1 MKLIPKY
8 QNAGLVARQDNT
20 YVAKPIIPPKLIKRT
35 YTPTQ
40 SYISQDNRSEWQR
53 EQGSKKAD
61 EEYKK
66 YMEDKKM
73 QQGLEN
79 LNGFLNFVDAASTI
93 TGAGKGLSLI
103 GKLVGER
110 ITKGMVSRKLGR
122 LSGDLLNP
130 SDILPNNIERG
141 PKQSIYDTHT
151 PSKLQLYNPE
161 RWDAA
166 KRPYRIEG
174 ELERLIT
181 TVDDVPNRV
190 ALERAA
196 DNKSYKLPDYA
207 TPNSP
212 KEPLD
217 LHSDRLIKGGFDNI
231 PTTVNG
237 KTKFRVGRNAWNYRS
252 PSQFYNVHYY
262 DREPKQYLDNMVQD
276 MHVVNDENPADLLYE
291 AANRAKDTDAQAT
304 ASSGN
309 VYIGKDGMFKI
320 FNEYGGNPK
329 NIRRVISH
337 EADHAIHI
345 PAEPPRGFDTGYID
359 KHASQPGYF
368 SNKNGTELA
377 ARGSQ
382 LKDYYGLD
390 DPNQEIT
397 EDMLRYAAE
406 NYVKDTKL
414 DNNMGLFFK
423 SITDWKEA
431 AKWLSKYAT
440 IAGVPITINNKT
452 K

>member
-8 QNAGLVARQDNT
+8 QNEGLVTRQDNT
-20 YVAKPIIPPKLIKRT
+20 YIAKPTIPPKLIKRT

-40 SYISQDNRSEWQR
+40 SYVSQDNRSEWQR

-66 YMEDKKM
+66 YVEDKKM

-79 LNGFLNFVDAASTI
+79 LNGFLNFVDAATI
-93 TGAGKGLSLI
+93 ATGVGSVVGKGLRWGGKKVANQLVKRKINGRASDYLSRARI
-103 GKLVGER
+103 G
-110 ITKGMVSRKLGR
+110 
-122 LSGDLLNP
+122 
-130 SDILPNNIERG
+130 DILRESDYI
-141 PKQSIYDTHT
+141 T
-151 PSKLQLYNPE
+151 P
-161 RWDAA
+161 
-166 KRPYRIEG
+166 
-174 ELERLIT
+174 
-181 TVDDVPNRV
+181 
-190 ALERAA
+190 

-231 PTTVNG
+231 PATVNG

-276 MHVVNDENPADLLYE
+276 MHVVNDENPADLLYKV
-291 AANRAKDTDAQAT
+291 ANYAKDTDAQAT

-309 VYIGKDGMFKI
+309 IYIGKDGMFKI

-337 EADHAIHI
+337 EVDHAIHI

-359 KHASQPGYF
+359 KHISQPGYF

>member
-8 QNAGLVARQDNT
+8 QNEGLVTRQDNT
-20 YVAKPIIPPKLIKRT
+20 YVAKPTIPPKLIKRT

-40 SYISQDNRSEWQR
+40 SYVSQDNRSEWQR

-66 YMEDKKM
+66 YVEDKKM

-79 LNGFLNFVDAASTI
+79 LNGFLNFVDAATI
-93 TGAGKGLSLI
+93 ATGVGSVVGKGLRWGGKKVANQLVKRKINGRASDYLSRARI
-103 GKLVGER
+103 G
-110 ITKGMVSRKLGR
+110 
-122 LSGDLLNP
+122 
-130 SDILPNNIERG
+130 DILRESDYI
-141 PKQSIYDTHT
+141 T
-151 PSKLQLYNPE
+151 P
-161 RWDAA
+161 
-166 KRPYRIEG
+166 
-174 ELERLIT
+174 
-181 TVDDVPNRV
+181 
-190 ALERAA
+190 

-231 PTTVNG
+231 PATVNG
-237 KTKFRVGRNAWNYRS
+237 KTKFRVGRNAWDYRS

-262 DREPKQYLDNMVQD
+262 DREPQQYLDNMVQD
-276 MHVVNDENPADLLYE
+276 MHVVNDENPVDLLYKV
-291 AANRAKDTDAQAT
+291 ANCAKDTDARAT

-309 VYIGKDGMFKI
+309 IYIGKDGMFKI

-337 EADHAIHI
+337 EVDHAIHI

-359 KHASQPGYF
+359 KHTSQPGYF
-368 SNKNGTELA
+368 SDKNGTELA

>member
-8 QNAGLVARQDNT
+8 QNEGLVTRQDNT
-20 YVAKPIIPPKLIKRT
+20 YVAKPTIPPKLIKRT

-40 SYISQDNRSEWQR
+40 SYVSQDNRSEWKR
-53 EQGSKKAD
+53 EQDSKKAD

-66 YMEDKKM
+66 YVEDKKM

-79 LNGFLNFVDAASTI
+79 LNGFLNFVDAATI
-93 TGAGKGLSLI
+93 ATGVGSVVGKGLRWGGKKVANQLVKRKINGRASDYLSRARI
-103 GKLVGER
+103 G
-110 ITKGMVSRKLGR
+110 
-122 LSGDLLNP
+122 
-130 SDILPNNIERG
+130 DILRESDYI
-141 PKQSIYDTHT
+141 T
-151 PSKLQLYNPE
+151 P
-161 RWDAA
+161 
-166 KRPYRIEG
+166 
-174 ELERLIT
+174 
-181 TVDDVPNRV
+181 
-190 ALERAA
+190 

-231 PTTVNG
+231 PATVNG
-237 KTKFRVGRNAWNYRS
+237 KTKFRVGRNAWDYRS

-262 DREPKQYLDNMVQD
+262 DREPQQYLDNMVQD
-276 MHVVNDENPADLLYE
+276 MHVVNDENPADLLYKV
-291 AANRAKDTDAQAT
+291 ANYAKDTDAQAT

-309 VYIGKDGMFKI
+309 IYIGKDGMFKI

-337 EADHAIHI
+337 EVDHAIHI

-359 KHASQPGYF
+359 KHISQPGYF

>member
-8 QNAGLVARQDNT
+8 QNEGLVTRQDNT
-20 YVAKPIIPPKLIKRT
+20 YVAKPTIPPKLIKRT

-40 SYISQDNRSEWQR
+40 SYVSQDNRSEWQR

-79 LNGFLNFVDAASTI
+79 LNGFLNFVDAATI
-93 TGAGKGLSLI
+93 ATGVGSVVGKGLRWGGKKVANQLVKRKINGRASDYLSRARI
-103 GKLVGER
+103 G
-110 ITKGMVSRKLGR
+110 
-122 LSGDLLNP
+122 
-130 SDILPNNIERG
+130 DILRESDYI
-141 PKQSIYDTHT
+141 T
-151 PSKLQLYNPE
+151 P
-161 RWDAA
+161 
-166 KRPYRIEG
+166 
-174 ELERLIT
+174 
-181 TVDDVPNRV
+181 
-190 ALERAA
+190 

-231 PTTVNG
+231 PATVNG
-237 KTKFRVGRNAWNYRS
+237 KTKFRVGRNAWDYRS

-262 DREPKQYLDNMVQD
+262 DREPQQYLDNMVQD
-276 MHVVNDENPADLLYE
+276 MHVVNDENPADLLYKV
-291 AANRAKDTDAQAT
+291 ANYAKDTDAQAT

-309 VYIGKDGMFKI
+309 IYIGKDGMFKI

-337 EADHAIHI
+337 EVDHAIHI

-359 KHASQPGYF
+359 KHISQPGYF

-406 NYVKDTKL
+406 NYVNDTKL

>member
-8 QNAGLVARQDNT
+8 QNAGLVTRQDNT
-20 YVAKPIIPPKLIKRT
+20 YVAKPTIPPKLIKRT

-40 SYISQDNRSEWQR
+40 SYVSQDNRSEWQR

-66 YMEDKKM
+66 YVEDKKM

-79 LNGFLNFVDAASTI
+79 LNGFLNFVDAATI
-93 TGAGKGLSLI
+93 ATGVGSVVGKGLRWGGKKVANQLVKRKINGRASDYLSRARI
-103 GKLVGER
+103 G
-110 ITKGMVSRKLGR
+110 
-122 LSGDLLNP
+122 
-130 SDILPNNIERG
+130 DILRE
-141 PKQSIYDTHT
+141 SDYTT
-151 PSKLQLYNPE
+151 P
-161 RWDAA
+161 
-166 KRPYRIEG
+166 
-174 ELERLIT
+174 
-181 TVDDVPNRV
+181 
-190 ALERAA
+190 

-276 MHVVNDENPADLLYE
+276 MHVVNDENPADLLYKV
-291 AANRAKDTDAQAT
+291 ANYAKDTDAQAT

-309 VYIGKDGMFKI
+309 IYIGKDGMFKI

-337 EADHAIHI
+337 EVDHAIHI

-359 KHASQPGYF
+359 KHISQPGYF

-440 IAGVPITINNKT
+440 IAGVPITMNNKT

>member
-8 QNAGLVARQDNT
+8 QNEGLVTRQDNT
-20 YVAKPIIPPKLIKRT
+20 YVAKPTIPPKLIKRT

-40 SYISQDNRSEWQR
+40 SYVSQDNRSEWQR

-66 YMEDKKM
+66 YVEDKKM

-79 LNGFLNFVDAASTI
+79 LNGFLNFVDAATI
-93 TGAGKGLSLI
+93 ATGVGSVVGKGLRWGGKKVANQLVKRKINGRASDYLSRARI
-103 GKLVGER
+103 G
-110 ITKGMVSRKLGR
+110 
-122 LSGDLLNP
+122 
-130 SDILPNNIERG
+130 DILRESDYI
-141 PKQSIYDTHT
+141 T
-151 PSKLQLYNPE
+151 P
-161 RWDAA
+161 
-166 KRPYRIEG
+166 
-174 ELERLIT
+174 
-181 TVDDVPNRV
+181 
-190 ALERAA
+190 

-231 PTTVNG
+231 PATVNG
-237 KTKFRVGRNAWNYRS
+237 KSKFRVGRNAWNYRS

-276 MHVVNDENPADLLYE
+276 MHVVNDENPADLLYKV
-291 AANRAKDTDAQAT
+291 ANYAKDTDAQAT

-309 VYIGKDGMFKI
+309 IYIGKDGMFKI

-337 EADHAIHI
+337 EVDHAIHI

-359 KHASQPGYF
+359 KHISQPGYF

>member
-8 QNAGLVARQDNT
+8 QNEGLVTRQDNT
-20 YVAKPIIPPKLIKRT
+20 YVAKPTIPPKLIKRT

-40 SYISQDNRSEWQR
+40 SYVSQDNRSEWQR

-79 LNGFLNFVDAASTI
+79 LNGFLNFVDAATI
-93 TGAGKGLSLI
+93 ATGVGSVVGKGLRWGGKKVANQLVKRKINGRASDYLSRARI
-103 GKLVGER
+103 G
-110 ITKGMVSRKLGR
+110 
-122 LSGDLLNP
+122 
-130 SDILPNNIERG
+130 DILRESDYI
-141 PKQSIYDTHT
+141 T
-151 PSKLQLYNPE
+151 P
-161 RWDAA
+161 
-166 KRPYRIEG
+166 
-174 ELERLIT
+174 
-181 TVDDVPNRV
+181 
-190 ALERAA
+190 

-231 PTTVNG
+231 PATVNG

-262 DREPKQYLDNMVQD
+262 DREPQQYLDNMVQD
-276 MHVVNDENPADLLYE
+276 MHVVNDENPADLLYKV
-291 AANRAKDTDAQAT
+291 ANYAKDTDAQAT

-309 VYIGKDGMFKI
+309 IYIGKDGMFKI

-337 EADHAIHI
+337 EVDHAIHI

-359 KHASQPGYF
+359 KHISQPGYF

-390 DPNQEIT
+390 NPNQEIT

>member
-8 QNAGLVARQDNT
+8 QNEGLVTRQDNT
-20 YVAKPIIPPKLIKRT
+20 YVAKPTIPPKLIKRT

-40 SYISQDNRSEWQR
+40 SYVSQDNRSEWQR

-66 YMEDKKM
+66 YVEDKKM

-79 LNGFLNFVDAASTI
+79 LNGFLNFVDAA
-93 TGAGKGLSLI
+93 TGVGSVVGKGLRWGGKKVANQLVKRKINGRASDYLSRARI
-103 GKLVGER
+103 G
-110 ITKGMVSRKLGR
+110 
-122 LSGDLLNP
+122 
-130 SDILPNNIERG
+130 DILRESDYI
-141 PKQSIYDTHT
+141 T
-151 PSKLQLYNPE
+151 P
-161 RWDAA
+161 
-166 KRPYRIEG
+166 
-174 ELERLIT
+174 
-181 TVDDVPNRV
+181 
-190 ALERAA
+190 

-237 KTKFRVGRNAWNYRS
+237 KTKFRVGRNAWDYRS

-262 DREPKQYLDNMVQD
+262 DREPQQYLDNMVQD
-276 MHVVNDENPADLLYE
+276 MHVVNDENPADLLYKV
-291 AANRAKDTDAQAT
+291 ANYAKDTDAQAT

-309 VYIGKDGMFKI
+309 IYIGKDGMFKI

-337 EADHAIHI
+337 EVDHAIHI

-359 KHASQPGYF
+359 KHISQPGYF

>member
-8 QNAGLVARQDNT
+8 QNEGLVTRQDNT
-20 YVAKPIIPPKLIKRT
+20 YVAKPTIPPKLIKRT

-40 SYISQDNRSEWQR
+40 SYVSQDNRSEWQR

-66 YMEDKKM
+66 YVEDKKM

-79 LNGFLNFVDAASTI
+79 LNGFLNFVDAATI
-93 TGAGKGLSLI
+93 ATGVGSVVGKGLRWGGKKVANQLVKRKINGRASDYLSRARI
-103 GKLVGER
+103 G
-110 ITKGMVSRKLGR
+110 
-122 LSGDLLNP
+122 
-130 SDILPNNIERG
+130 DILRESDYI
-141 PKQSIYDTHT
+141 T
-151 PSKLQLYNPE
+151 P
-161 RWDAA
+161 
-166 KRPYRIEG
+166 
-174 ELERLIT
+174 
-181 TVDDVPNRV
+181 
-190 ALERAA
+190 

-217 LHSDRLIKGGFDNI
+217 LHADRLIKGGFDNI

-237 KTKFRVGRNAWNYRS
+237 KTKFRVGRNAWDYRS

-262 DREPKQYLDNMVQD
+262 DREPQQYLDNMVQD
-276 MHVVNDENPADLLYE
+276 MHVVNDENPADLLYKV
-291 AANRAKDTDAQAT
+291 ANYAKDTDAQAT

-309 VYIGKDGMFKI
+309 IYIGKDGMFKI

-337 EADHAIHI
+337 EVDHAIHI

-359 KHASQPGYF
+359 KHISQPGYF

-382 LKDYYGLD
+382 LKDY
-390 DPNQEIT
+390 
-397 EDMLRYAAE
+397 
-406 NYVKDTKL
+406 
-414 DNNMGLFFK
+414 
-423 SITDWKEA
+423 
-431 AKWLSKYAT
+431 
-440 IAGVPITINNKT
+440 
-452 K
+452 

>member
-8 QNAGLVARQDNT
+8 QNEGLVTRQDNT
-20 YVAKPIIPPKLIKRT
+20 YVAKPTIPPKLIKRT

-40 SYISQDNRSEWQR
+40 SYVSQDNRSEWQR

-66 YMEDKKM
+66 YVEDKKM

-79 LNGFLNFVDAASTI
+79 LNGFLNFVDAATI
-93 TGAGKGLSLI
+93 ATGVGSVVGKGLRWGGKKVANQLVKRKINGRASDYLSRARI
-103 GKLVGER
+103 G
-110 ITKGMVSRKLGR
+110 
-122 LSGDLLNP
+122 
-130 SDILPNNIERG
+130 DILRESDYI
-141 PKQSIYDTHT
+141 T
-151 PSKLQLYNPE
+151 PDS
-161 RWDAA
+161 
-166 KRPYRIEG
+166 
-174 ELERLIT
+174 
-181 TVDDVPNRV
+181 
-190 ALERAA
+190 
-196 DNKSYKLPDYA
+196 KSYRLPDYA

-217 LHSDRLIKGGFDNI
+217 LHADRLIKGGFDNI
-231 PTTVNG
+231 PATVNG
-237 KTKFRVGRNAWNYRS
+237 KTKFRVGRNAWDYRS

-262 DREPKQYLDNMVQD
+262 DREPQQYLDNMVQD
-276 MHVVNDENPADLLYE
+276 MHVVNDENPADLLYKV
-291 AANRAKDTDAQAT
+291 ANYAKDTDAQAT

-309 VYIGKDGMFKI
+309 IYIGKDGMFKI

-337 EADHAIHI
+337 EVDHAIHI

-359 KHASQPGYF
+359 KHISQPGYF

-440 IAGVPITINNKT
+440 IAGVPITINNKI

>member
-8 QNAGLVARQDNT
+8 QNEGLVTRQDNT
-20 YVAKPIIPPKLIKRT
+20 YVAKPTIPPKLIKRT

-40 SYISQDNRSEWQR
+40 SYVSQDNRSEWQR

-66 YMEDKKM
+66 YVEDKKM

-79 LNGFLNFVDAASTI
+79 LNGFLNFVDAATI
-93 TGAGKGLSLI
+93 ATGVGSVVGKGLRWGGKKVANQLVKRKINGRASDYLSRARI
-103 GKLVGER
+103 G
-110 ITKGMVSRKLGR
+110 
-122 LSGDLLNP
+122 
-130 SDILPNNIERG
+130 DILRESDYI
-141 PKQSIYDTHT
+141 T
-151 PSKLQLYNPE
+151 P
-161 RWDAA
+161 
-166 KRPYRIEG
+166 
-174 ELERLIT
+174 
-181 TVDDVPNRV
+181 
-190 ALERAA
+190 

-231 PTTVNG
+231 PATVNG
-237 KTKFRVGRNAWNYRS
+237 KTKFRVGRNAWDYRS

-262 DREPKQYLDNMVQD
+262 DREPQQYLDNMVQD
-276 MHVVNDENPADLLYE
+276 MHVVNDENPVDLLYKV
-291 AANRAKDTDAQAT
+291 ANSAKDTDAQAT

-309 VYIGKDGMFKI
+309 IYIGKDGMFKI

-337 EADHAIHI
+337 EVDHAIHI

-359 KHASQPGYF
+359 KHISQPGYF

>member
-8 QNAGLVARQDNT
+8 QNEGLVTRQDNT
-20 YVAKPIIPPKLIKRT
+20 YVAKPTIPPKLIKRT

-40 SYISQDNRSEWQR
+40 SYVSQDNRSEWQR

-66 YMEDKKM
+66 YVEDKKM

-79 LNGFLNFVDAASTI
+79 LNGFLNFVDAATI
-93 TGAGKGLSLI
+93 ATGVGSVVGKGLRWGGKKVANQLVKRKINDRASDYLSRARI
-103 GKLVGER
+103 G
-110 ITKGMVSRKLGR
+110 
-122 LSGDLLNP
+122 
-130 SDILPNNIERG
+130 DILRESDYI
-141 PKQSIYDTHT
+141 T
-151 PSKLQLYNPE
+151 P
-161 RWDAA
+161 
-166 KRPYRIEG
+166 
-174 ELERLIT
+174 
-181 TVDDVPNRV
+181 
-190 ALERAA
+190 

-231 PTTVNG
+231 PATVNG
-237 KTKFRVGRNAWNYRS
+237 KTKFRVGRNAWDYRS

-262 DREPKQYLDNMVQD
+262 DREPQQYLDNMVQD
-276 MHVVNDENPADLLYE
+276 MHVVNDENPADLLYKV
-291 AANRAKDTDAQAT
+291 ANYAKDTDAQAT

-309 VYIGKDGMFKI
+309 IYIGKDGMFKI

-337 EADHAIHI
+337 EVDHAIHI

-359 KHASQPGYF
+359 KHISQPGYF

-390 DPNQEIT
+390 NPNQEIT

>member
-8 QNAGLVARQDNT
+8 QNEGLVTRQDNT
-20 YVAKPIIPPKLIKRT
+20 YVAKPTIPPKLIKRT

-40 SYISQDNRSEWQR
+40 SYVSQDNRSEWQR

-66 YMEDKKM
+66 YVEDKKM

-79 LNGFLNFVDAASTI
+79 LNGFLNFVDAATI
-93 TGAGKGLSLI
+93 ATGVGSVVGKGLRWGGKKVANQLVKRKINGRASDYLSRARI
-103 GKLVGER
+103 G
-110 ITKGMVSRKLGR
+110 
-122 LSGDLLNP
+122 
-130 SDILPNNIERG
+130 DILRESDYI
-141 PKQSIYDTHT
+141 T
-151 PSKLQLYNPE
+151 P
-161 RWDAA
+161 
-166 KRPYRIEG
+166 
-174 ELERLIT
+174 
-181 TVDDVPNRV
+181 
-190 ALERAA
+190 

-276 MHVVNDENPADLLYE
+276 MHVVNDENPVDLLYKK
-291 AANRAKDTDAQAT
+291 ANYAKDTDAQAT

-309 VYIGKDGMFKI
+309 IYIGKDGMFKI

-337 EADHAIHI
+337 EVDHAIHI

-359 KHASQPGYF
+359 KHISRPGYF

-440 IAGVPITINNKT
+440 IAGVPITIKQ
-452 K
+452 

>member
-8 QNAGLVARQDNT
+8 QNEGLVTRQDNT
-20 YVAKPIIPPKLIKRT
+20 YVAKPTIPPKLIKRT

-40 SYISQDNRSEWQR
+40 SYVSQDNRSEWQR

-66 YMEDKKM
+66 YVEDKKM

-79 LNGFLNFVDAASTI
+79 LNGFLNFVDAATI
-93 TGAGKGLSLI
+93 ATGVGSVVGKGLRWGGKKVANQLVKRKINGRASDYLSRARI
-103 GKLVGER
+103 G
-110 ITKGMVSRKLGR
+110 
-122 LSGDLLNP
+122 
-130 SDILPNNIERG
+130 DILRESDYI
-141 PKQSIYDTHT
+141 T
-151 PSKLQLYNPE
+151 P
-161 RWDAA
+161 
-166 KRPYRIEG
+166 
-174 ELERLIT
+174 
-181 TVDDVPNRV
+181 
-190 ALERAA
+190 

-231 PTTVNG
+231 PATVNG
-237 KTKFRVGRNAWNYRS
+237 KTKFRVGRNAWDYRS

-262 DREPKQYLDNMVQD
+262 DREPQQYLDNMVQD
-276 MHVVNDENPADLLYE
+276 MHVVNDENPADLLYKV
-291 AANRAKDTDAQAT
+291 ANYAKDTDAQAT

-309 VYIGKDGMFKI
+309 IYIGKDGMFKI

-337 EADHAIHI
+337 EVDHAIHI

-359 KHASQPGYF
+359 KHISQPGYF

-440 IAGVPITINNKT
+440 IAGVTINNKT

>member
-8 QNAGLVARQDNT
+8 QNAGLVTRQDNT
-20 YVAKPIIPPKLIKRT
+20 YVAKPTIPPKLIKRT

-40 SYISQDNRSEWQR
+40 SYVSQDNRSGWQR

-66 YMEDKKM
+66 YVEDKKM

-79 LNGFLNFVDAASTI
+79 LNGFLNFVDAATI
-93 TGAGKGLSLI
+93 ATGVGSVVGKGLRWGGKKVANQLVKRKINGRASDYLSRARI
-103 GKLVGER
+103 G
-110 ITKGMVSRKLGR
+110 
-122 LSGDLLNP
+122 
-130 SDILPNNIERG
+130 DILRESDYI
-141 PKQSIYDTHT
+141 T
-151 PSKLQLYNPE
+151 P
-161 RWDAA
+161 
-166 KRPYRIEG
+166 
-174 ELERLIT
+174 
-181 TVDDVPNRV
+181 
-190 ALERAA
+190 

-217 LHSDRLIKGGFDNI
+217 LHSDRLIRGGFDNI
-231 PTTVNG
+231 PATVNG

-276 MHVVNDENPADLLYE
+276 MHVVNDENPADLLYKV
-291 AANRAKDTDAQAT
+291 ANYAKDTNAQAT

-309 VYIGKDGMFKI
+309 IYIGKDGMFKI

-337 EADHAIHI
+337 EVDHAIHI

-359 KHASQPGYF
+359 KHISQPGYF

>member
-8 QNAGLVARQDNT
+8 QNEGLVTRQDNT
-20 YVAKPIIPPKLIKRT
+20 YVAKPTIPPKLIKRT

-40 SYISQDNRSEWQR
+40 SYVSQDNRSEWQR

-66 YMEDKKM
+66 YVEDKKM

-79 LNGFLNFVDAASTI
+79 LNGFLNFVDAATI
-93 TGAGKGLSLI
+93 ATGVGSVVGKGLRWGGKKVANQLVKRKINGRASDYLSRARI
-103 GKLVGER
+103 G
-110 ITKGMVSRKLGR
+110 
-122 LSGDLLNP
+122 
-130 SDILPNNIERG
+130 DILRESDYI
-141 PKQSIYDTHT
+141 T
-151 PSKLQLYNPE
+151 P
-161 RWDAA
+161 
-166 KRPYRIEG
+166 
-174 ELERLIT
+174 
-181 TVDDVPNRV
+181 
-190 ALERAA
+190 

-207 TPNSP
+207 TPNSQ

-231 PTTVNG
+231 PATVNG
-237 KTKFRVGRNAWNYRS
+237 KTKFRVGRNAWDYRS

-262 DREPKQYLDNMVQD
+262 DREPQQYLDNMVQD
-276 MHVVNDENPADLLYE
+276 MHVVNDENPADLLYKV
-291 AANRAKDTDAQAT
+291 ANYAKDTDAQAT

-309 VYIGKDGMFKI
+309 IYIGKDGMFKI

-337 EADHAIHI
+337 EVDHAIHI

-359 KHASQPGYF
+359 KHISQPGYF

>member
-8 QNAGLVARQDNT
+8 QNEGLVTRQDNA
-20 YVAKPIIPPKLIKRT
+20 YVAKPTIPPKLIKRT

-40 SYISQDNRSEWQR
+40 SYVSQDNRSEWQR

-66 YMEDKKM
+66 YVEDKKM

-79 LNGFLNFVDAASTI
+79 LNGFLNFVDAATI
-93 TGAGKGLSLI
+93 ATGVGSVVGKGLRWGGKKVANQLVKRKINGRASDYLSRARI
-103 GKLVGER
+103 G
-110 ITKGMVSRKLGR
+110 
-122 LSGDLLNP
+122 
-130 SDILPNNIERG
+130 DILRESDYI
-141 PKQSIYDTHT
+141 T
-151 PSKLQLYNPE
+151 P
-161 RWDAA
+161 
-166 KRPYRIEG
+166 
-174 ELERLIT
+174 
-181 TVDDVPNRV
+181 
-190 ALERAA
+190 

-231 PTTVNG
+231 PATVNG

-262 DREPKQYLDNMVQD
+262 DREPQQYLDNMVQD
-276 MHVVNDENPADLLYE
+276 MHIVNDENPADLLYKV
-291 AANRAKDTDAQAT
+291 ANYAKDTDAQAT

-309 VYIGKDGMFKI
+309 IYIGKDGMFKI

-337 EADHAIHI
+337 EVDHAIHI

-359 KHASQPGYF
+359 KHISQPGYF

>member
-8 QNAGLVARQDNT
+8 QNAGLATRQDNT
-20 YVAKPIIPPKLIKRT
+20 YVAKPTIPIKPIKRT
-35 YTPTQ
+35 YIPTQ

-79 LNGFLNFVDAASTI
+79 LNGFLNFVDAATI
-93 TGAGKGLSLI
+93 ATGVGSVVGKGLRWGGKKVANQLVKRKINGRASDYLSRARI
-103 GKLVGER
+103 G
-110 ITKGMVSRKLGR
+110 
-122 LSGDLLNP
+122 
-130 SDILPNNIERG
+130 DILRESNYI
-141 PKQSIYDTHT
+141 T
-151 PSKLQLYNPE
+151 P
-161 RWDAA
+161 
-166 KRPYRIEG
+166 
-174 ELERLIT
+174 
-181 TVDDVPNRV
+181 
-190 ALERAA
+190 

-231 PTTVNG
+231 PATVNG

-276 MHVVNDENPADLLYE
+276 MHVVNDENPADLLYKV
-291 AANRAKDTDAQAT
+291 ANYAKDTDAQAT

-309 VYIGKDGMFKI
+309 IYIGKDGMFKI

-337 EADHAIHI
+337 EVDHAIHI

-359 KHASQPGYF
+359 KHISQPGYF

>member
-8 QNAGLVARQDNT
+8 QNEGLVTRQDNT
-20 YVAKPIIPPKLIKRT
+20 YVAKPTIPPKLIKRT

-40 SYISQDNRSEWQR
+40 SYVSQDNRSEWQR

-66 YMEDKKM
+66 YVEDKKM

-79 LNGFLNFVDAASTI
+79 LNGFLNFVDAA
-93 TGAGKGLSLI
+93 TGVGSVVGKGLRWGGKKVANQLVKRKINGRASDYLSRARI
-103 GKLVGER
+103 G
-110 ITKGMVSRKLGR
+110 
-122 LSGDLLNP
+122 
-130 SDILPNNIERG
+130 DILRESDYI
-141 PKQSIYDTHT
+141 T
-151 PSKLQLYNPE
+151 P
-161 RWDAA
+161 
-166 KRPYRIEG
+166 
-174 ELERLIT
+174 
-181 TVDDVPNRV
+181 
-190 ALERAA
+190 

-231 PTTVNG
+231 PATVNG
-237 KTKFRVGRNAWNYRS
+237 KTKFRVGRNAWDYRS

-262 DREPKQYLDNMVQD
+262 DREPQQYLDNMVQD
-276 MHVVNDENPADLLYE
+276 MHVVNDENPADLLYKV
-291 AANRAKDTDAQAT
+291 ANYAKDTDAQAT

-309 VYIGKDGMFKI
+309 IYIGKDGMFKI

-337 EADHAIHI
+337 EVDHAIHI

-359 KHASQPGYF
+359 KHISQPGYF

>member
-8 QNAGLVARQDNT
+8 QNEGLVTRQDST
-20 YVAKPIIPPKLIKRT
+20 YVAKPTIPPKLIKRT

-40 SYISQDNRSEWQR
+40 SYVSQDNRSEWQR

-66 YMEDKKM
+66 YVEDKKM

-79 LNGFLNFVDAASTI
+79 LNGFLNFVDAATI
-93 TGAGKGLSLI
+93 ATGVGSVVGKGLRWGGKKVANQLVKRKINGRASDYLSRARI
-103 GKLVGER
+103 G
-110 ITKGMVSRKLGR
+110 
-122 LSGDLLNP
+122 
-130 SDILPNNIERG
+130 DILRESDYI
-141 PKQSIYDTHT
+141 T
-151 PSKLQLYNPE
+151 P
-161 RWDAA
+161 
-166 KRPYRIEG
+166 
-174 ELERLIT
+174 
-181 TVDDVPNRV
+181 
-190 ALERAA
+190 

-231 PTTVNG
+231 PATVNG

-262 DREPKQYLDNMVQD
+262 DREPQQYLDNMVQD
-276 MHVVNDENPADLLYE
+276 MHVVNDENPADLLYKV
-291 AANRAKDTDAQAT
+291 ANYAKDTDAQAT

-309 VYIGKDGMFKI
+309 IYIGKDGMFKI

-337 EADHAIHI
+337 EVDHAIHI

-359 KHASQPGYF
+359 KHISQPGYF

>member
-8 QNAGLVARQDNT
+8 QNAGLATRQDNT
-20 YVAKPIIPPKLIKRT
+20 YVAKPTIPIKPIKRT
-35 YTPTQ
+35 YIPTQ

-66 YMEDKKM
+66 YVEDKKM

-79 LNGFLNFVDAASTI
+79 LNGFLNFVDAATI
-93 TGAGKGLSLI
+93 ATGVGKGLRWGGKKVANQLVKRKINGRASDYLSRARI
-103 GKLVGER
+103 G
-110 ITKGMVSRKLGR
+110 
-122 LSGDLLNP
+122 
-130 SDILPNNIERG
+130 DILRESDYI
-141 PKQSIYDTHT
+141 T
-151 PSKLQLYNPE
+151 P
-161 RWDAA
+161 
-166 KRPYRIEG
+166 
-174 ELERLIT
+174 
-181 TVDDVPNRV
+181 
-190 ALERAA
+190 

-231 PTTVNG
+231 PATVNG
-237 KTKFRVGRNAWNYRS
+237 KTKFRVGRNAWDYRS

-262 DREPKQYLDNMVQD
+262 DREPQQYLDNMVQD
-276 MHVVNDENPADLLYE
+276 MHVVNDENPADLLYKV
-291 AANRAKDTDAQAT
+291 ANYAKDTDAQAT

-309 VYIGKDGMFKI
+309 IYIGKDGMFKI

-337 EADHAIHI
+337 EVDHAIHI

-359 KHASQPGYF
+359 KHISQPGYF

-390 DPNQEIT
+390 NPNQEIT

>member
-8 QNAGLVARQDNT
+8 QNAGLATRQDNT
-20 YVAKPIIPPKLIKRT
+20 YVAKPTIPIKPIKRT
-35 YTPTQ
+35 YIPTQ

-79 LNGFLNFVDAASTI
+79 LNGFLNFVDAATI
-93 TGAGKGLSLI
+93 ATGVGSVVGKGLRWGGKKVANQLVKRKINGRASDYLSRARI
-103 GKLVGER
+103 G
-110 ITKGMVSRKLGR
+110 
-122 LSGDLLNP
+122 
-130 SDILPNNIERG
+130 DILRESDYI
-141 PKQSIYDTHT
+141 T
-151 PSKLQLYNPE
+151 P
-161 RWDAA
+161 
-166 KRPYRIEG
+166 
-174 ELERLIT
+174 
-181 TVDDVPNRV
+181 
-190 ALERAA
+190 

-231 PTTVNG
+231 PATVNG
-237 KTKFRVGRNAWNYRS
+237 KTKFRVGRNAWDYRS

-262 DREPKQYLDNMVQD
+262 DREPQQYLDNMVQD
-276 MHVVNDENPADLLYE
+276 MHVVNDENPADLLYKV
-291 AANRAKDTDAQAT
+291 ANYAKDTDAQAT

-309 VYIGKDGMFKI
+309 IYIGKDGMFKI

-337 EADHAIHI
+337 EVDHAIHI

-359 KHASQPGYF
+359 KHISQPGYF

>member
-8 QNAGLVARQDNT
+8 QNEGLVTRQDNT
-20 YVAKPIIPPKLIKRT
+20 YVAKPTIPPKLIKRT

-40 SYISQDNRSEWQR
+40 SYVSQDNRSEWQR

-66 YMEDKKM
+66 YVEDKKM

-79 LNGFLNFVDAASTI
+79 LNGFLNFVDAATI
-93 TGAGKGLSLI
+93 ATGVGSVVGKGLRWGGKKVANQLVKRKINGRASDYLSRARI
-103 GKLVGER
+103 G
-110 ITKGMVSRKLGR
+110 
-122 LSGDLLNP
+122 
-130 SDILPNNIERG
+130 DILRESDYI
-141 PKQSIYDTHT
+141 T
-151 PSKLQLYNPE
+151 P
-161 RWDAA
+161 
-166 KRPYRIEG
+166 
-174 ELERLIT
+174 
-181 TVDDVPNRV
+181 
-190 ALERAA
+190 

-237 KTKFRVGRNAWNYRS
+237 KTKFRVGRNAWDYRS

-262 DREPKQYLDNMVQD
+262 DREPQQYLDNMVQD
-276 MHVVNDENPADLLYE
+276 MHVVNDDNPVDLLYKE
-291 AANRAKDTDAQAT
+291 ANYAKDTDAQAT

-309 VYIGKDGMFKI
+309 IYIGKDGMFKI

-337 EADHAIHI
+337 EVDHAIHI

-359 KHASQPGYF
+359 KHTSQPGYF

>member
-8 QNAGLVARQDNT
+8 QNEGLVTRQDNT
-20 YVAKPIIPPKLIKRT
+20 YVAKPTIPPKLIKRT

-40 SYISQDNRSEWQR
+40 SYVSQDNRSEWQR

-66 YMEDKKM
+66 YVEDKKM

-79 LNGFLNFVDAASTI
+79 LNGFLNFVDAATI
-93 TGAGKGLSLI
+93 ATGVGSVVGKGLRWGGKKVANQLVKRKINGRASDYLSRARI
-103 GKLVGER
+103 G
-110 ITKGMVSRKLGR
+110 
-122 LSGDLLNP
+122 
-130 SDILPNNIERG
+130 DILRESDYI
-141 PKQSIYDTHT
+141 T
-151 PSKLQLYNPE
+151 P
-161 RWDAA
+161 
-166 KRPYRIEG
+166 
-174 ELERLIT
+174 
-181 TVDDVPNRV
+181 
-190 ALERAA
+190 

-231 PTTVNG
+231 PATVNG
-237 KTKFRVGRNAWNYRS
+237 KTKFRVGRNAWDYRS

-262 DREPKQYLDNMVQD
+262 DREPQQYLDNMVQD
-276 MHVVNDENPADLLYE
+276 MHVVNDENPADLLYKV
-291 AANRAKDTDAQAT
+291 ANYAKDTDAQAT

-309 VYIGKDGMFKI
+309 IYIGKDGMFKI

-337 EADHAIHI
+337 EVDHAIHI

-359 KHASQPGYF
+359 KHISQPGYF

-414 DNNMGLFFK
+414 DNNMGLFFE

>member
-8 QNAGLVARQDNT
+8 QNAGLVTRQDNT
-20 YVAKPIIPPKLIKRT
+20 YVAKPTIPPKLIKRT

-40 SYISQDNRSEWQR
+40 SYVSQDNRSEWQR
-53 EQGSKKAD
+53 EQGSKRAD

-66 YMEDKKM
+66 YVEDKKM

-79 LNGFLNFVDAASTI
+79 LNGFLNFVDAATI
-93 TGAGKGLSLI
+93 ATGVGKGLRWGGKKVANQLVKRKINGRASDYLSRARI
-103 GKLVGER
+103 G
-110 ITKGMVSRKLGR
+110 
-122 LSGDLLNP
+122 
-130 SDILPNNIERG
+130 DILRESDYI
-141 PKQSIYDTHT
+141 T
-151 PSKLQLYNPE
+151 P
-161 RWDAA
+161 
-166 KRPYRIEG
+166 
-174 ELERLIT
+174 
-181 TVDDVPNRV
+181 
-190 ALERAA
+190 

-231 PTTVNG
+231 PATVNG

-276 MHVVNDENPADLLYE
+276 MHVVNDENPADLLYKG
-291 AANRAKDTDAQAT
+291 ANYAKDTDAQAT

-309 VYIGKDGMFKI
+309 IYIGKDGMFKI

-337 EADHAIHI
+337 EVDHAIHI

-359 KHASQPGYF
+359 KHTSQPGYF

>member
-8 QNAGLVARQDNT
+8 QNEGLVTRQDNT
-20 YVAKPIIPPKLIKRT
+20 YVAKPTIPPKLIKRT

-40 SYISQDNRSEWQR
+40 SYVSQDNRSEWQR

-66 YMEDKKM
+66 YVEDKKM

-79 LNGFLNFVDAASTI
+79 LNGFLNFVDAATI
-93 TGAGKGLSLI
+93 ATGVGSVVGKGLRWGGKKVANQLVKRKINGRASDYLSRARI
-103 GKLVGER
+103 G
-110 ITKGMVSRKLGR
+110 
-122 LSGDLLNP
+122 
-130 SDILPNNIERG
+130 DILRESDYI
-141 PKQSIYDTHT
+141 T
-151 PSKLQLYNPE
+151 P
-161 RWDAA
+161 
-166 KRPYRIEG
+166 
-174 ELERLIT
+174 
-181 TVDDVPNRV
+181 
-190 ALERAA
+190 

-217 LHSDRLIKGGFDNI
+217 LHADRLIKGGFDNI
-231 PTTVNG
+231 PATVNG
-237 KTKFRVGRNAWNYRS
+237 KTKFRVGRNAWDYRS

-262 DREPKQYLDNMVQD
+262 DREPQQYLDNMVQD
-276 MHVVNDENPADLLYE
+276 MHVVNDENPADLLYKV
-291 AANRAKDTDAQAT
+291 ANYAKDTDAQAT

-309 VYIGKDGMFKI
+309 IYIGKDGMFKI

-337 EADHAIHI
+337 EVDHAIHI

-359 KHASQPGYF
+359 KHISQSGYF

>member
-8 QNAGLVARQDNT
+8 QNEGLVTRQDNT
-20 YVAKPIIPPKLIKRT
+20 YVAKPTIPPKLIKRT

-40 SYISQDNRSEWQR
+40 SYVSQDNRSEWQR

-66 YMEDKKM
+66 YVEDKKM

-79 LNGFLNFVDAASTI
+79 LNGFLNFVDAATI
-93 TGAGKGLSLI
+93 ATGVGKGLRWGGKKVANQLVKRKINGRASDYLSRARI
-103 GKLVGER
+103 G
-110 ITKGMVSRKLGR
+110 
-122 LSGDLLNP
+122 
-130 SDILPNNIERG
+130 DILRESDYI
-141 PKQSIYDTHT
+141 T
-151 PSKLQLYNPE
+151 P
-161 RWDAA
+161 
-166 KRPYRIEG
+166 
-174 ELERLIT
+174 
-181 TVDDVPNRV
+181 
-190 ALERAA
+190 

-231 PTTVNG
+231 PATVNG
-237 KTKFRVGRNAWNYRS
+237 KTKFRVGRNAWDYRS

-262 DREPKQYLDNMVQD
+262 DREPQQYLDNMVQD
-276 MHVVNDENPADLLYE
+276 MHVVNDENPADLLYKV
-291 AANRAKDTDAQAT
+291 ANYAKDTDAQAT

-309 VYIGKDGMFKI
+309 IYIGKDGMFKI

-337 EADHAIHI
+337 EVDHAIHI

-359 KHASQPGYF
+359 KHISQPGYF
-368 SNKNGTELA
+368 SNKNGTELV

>member
-8 QNAGLVARQDNT
+8 QNEGLVTRQDNT
-20 YVAKPIIPPKLIKRT
+20 YVAKPTIPPKLIKRT

-40 SYISQDNRSEWQR
+40 SYVSQDNRSEWQR

-66 YMEDKKM
+66 YVEDKKM

-79 LNGFLNFVDAASTI
+79 LNGFLNFVDAAAI
-93 TGAGKGLSLI
+93 ATGVGSVVGKGLRWGGKKVANQLVKRKINGRASDYLSRARI
-103 GKLVGER
+103 G
-110 ITKGMVSRKLGR
+110 
-122 LSGDLLNP
+122 
-130 SDILPNNIERG
+130 DILRESDYI
-141 PKQSIYDTHT
+141 T
-151 PSKLQLYNPE
+151 P
-161 RWDAA
+161 
-166 KRPYRIEG
+166 
-174 ELERLIT
+174 
-181 TVDDVPNRV
+181 
-190 ALERAA
+190 

-231 PTTVNG
+231 PATVNG
-237 KTKFRVGRNAWNYRS
+237 KTKFRVGRNAWDYRS

-262 DREPKQYLDNMVQD
+262 DREPQQYLDNMVQD
-276 MHVVNDENPADLLYE
+276 MHVVNDENPADLLYKV
-291 AANRAKDTDAQAT
+291 ANYAKDTDAQAT

-309 VYIGKDGMFKI
+309 IYIGKDGMFKI

-337 EADHAIHI
+337 EVDHAIHI

-359 KHASQPGYF
+359 KHISQPGYF

-440 IAGVPITINNKT
+440 IAGVPITIKQ
-452 K
+452 

>member
-8 QNAGLVARQDNT
+8 QNEGLVTRQDNT
-20 YVAKPIIPPKLIKRT
+20 YVAKPTIPPKLIKRT

-40 SYISQDNRSEWQR
+40 SYVSQDNRSEWQR

-66 YMEDKKM
+66 YVEDKKM

-79 LNGFLNFVDAASTI
+79 LNGFLNFVDAATI
-93 TGAGKGLSLI
+93 ATGVGSVVGKGLRWGGKKVANQLVKRKINGRASDYLSRARI
-103 GKLVGER
+103 G
-110 ITKGMVSRKLGR
+110 
-122 LSGDLLNP
+122 
-130 SDILPNNIERG
+130 DILRESDYI
-141 PKQSIYDTHT
+141 T
-151 PSKLQLYNPE
+151 P
-161 RWDAA
+161 
-166 KRPYRIEG
+166 
-174 ELERLIT
+174 
-181 TVDDVPNRV
+181 
-190 ALERAA
+190 

-231 PTTVNG
+231 PATVNG
-237 KTKFRVGRNAWNYRS
+237 KTKFRVGRNAWDYRS

-262 DREPKQYLDNMVQD
+262 DREPQQYLDNMVQD
-276 MHVVNDENPADLLYE
+276 MHVVNDENPADLLYKV
-291 AANRAKDTDAQAT
+291 ANYAKDTDAQAT

-309 VYIGKDGMFKI
+309 IYIGKDGMFKI

-337 EADHAIHI
+337 EVDHAIHI

-359 KHASQPGYF
+359 KHISQPGYF

-414 DNNMGLFFK
+414 DNNMELFFK

>member
-8 QNAGLVARQDNT
+8 QNEGLVTRQDNT
-20 YVAKPIIPPKLIKRT
+20 YVAKPTIPPKLIKRT

-40 SYISQDNRSEWQR
+40 SYVSQDNRSEWQR

-66 YMEDKKM
+66 YVEDKKM

-79 LNGFLNFVDAASTI
+79 LNGFLNFVDAATI
-93 TGAGKGLSLI
+93 ATGVGSVVGKGLRWGGKKVANQLVKRKINGRASDYLSRARI
-103 GKLVGER
+103 G
-110 ITKGMVSRKLGR
+110 
-122 LSGDLLNP
+122 
-130 SDILPNNIERG
+130 DILRESDYI
-141 PKQSIYDTHT
+141 T
-151 PSKLQLYNPE
+151 P
-161 RWDAA
+161 
-166 KRPYRIEG
+166 
-174 ELERLIT
+174 
-181 TVDDVPNRV
+181 
-190 ALERAA
+190 

-231 PTTVNG
+231 PATVNG
-237 KTKFRVGRNAWNYRS
+237 KTKFRVGRNAWDYRS

-262 DREPKQYLDNMVQD
+262 DREPQQYLDNMVQD
-276 MHVVNDENPADLLYE
+276 MHVVNDENPADLLYKV
-291 AANRAKDTDAQAT
+291 ANYAKDTDAQAT

-309 VYIGKDGMFKI
+309 IYIGKDGMFKI

-337 EADHAIHI
+337 EVDHAIHI

-359 KHASQPGYF
+359 KHISQPGYF

-414 DNNMGLFFK
+414 DNNMGLLFK

>member
-8 QNAGLVARQDNT
+8 QNEGLVTRQDNT
-20 YVAKPIIPPKLIKRT
+20 YVAKPTIPPKLIKRT

-40 SYISQDNRSEWQR
+40 SYVSQDNRSEWQR

-66 YMEDKKM
+66 YVEDKKM

-79 LNGFLNFVDAASTI
+79 LNGFLNFVDAATI
-93 TGAGKGLSLI
+93 ATGVGSVVGKGLRWGGKKVVNQLVKRKINGRASDYLSRARI
-103 GKLVGER
+103 G
-110 ITKGMVSRKLGR
+110 
-122 LSGDLLNP
+122 
-130 SDILPNNIERG
+130 DILRESDYI
-141 PKQSIYDTHT
+141 T
-151 PSKLQLYNPE
+151 P
-161 RWDAA
+161 
-166 KRPYRIEG
+166 
-174 ELERLIT
+174 
-181 TVDDVPNRV
+181 
-190 ALERAA
+190 

-231 PTTVNG
+231 PATVNG
-237 KTKFRVGRNAWNYRS
+237 KTKFRVGRNAWDYRS

-262 DREPKQYLDNMVQD
+262 DREPQQYLDNMVQD
-276 MHVVNDENPADLLYE
+276 MHVVNDENPADLLYKV
-291 AANRAKDTDAQAT
+291 ANYAKDTDAQAT

-309 VYIGKDGMFKI
+309 IYIGKDGMFKI

-337 EADHAIHI
+337 EVDHAIHI

-359 KHASQPGYF
+359 KHISQPGYF

>member
-8 QNAGLVARQDNT
+8 QNEGLVTRQDNT
-20 YVAKPIIPPKLIKRT
+20 YVAKPTIPPKLIKRT

-40 SYISQDNRSEWQR
+40 SYVSQDNRSEWQR

-66 YMEDKKM
+66 YVEDKKM

-79 LNGFLNFVDAASTI
+79 LNGFLNFVDAATI
-93 TGAGKGLSLI
+93 ATGVGSVVGKGLRWGGKKVANQLVKRKINGRASDYLSRARI
-103 GKLVGER
+103 G
-110 ITKGMVSRKLGR
+110 
-122 LSGDLLNP
+122 
-130 SDILPNNIERG
+130 DILRE
-141 PKQSIYDTHT
+141 SDY
-151 PSKLQLYNPE
+151 
-161 RWDAA
+161 
-166 KRPYRIEG
+166 
-174 ELERLIT
+174 IT
-181 TVDDVPNRV
+181 
-190 ALERAA
+190 L

-231 PTTVNG
+231 PATVNG
-237 KTKFRVGRNAWNYRS
+237 KTKFRVGRNAWDYRS

-262 DREPKQYLDNMVQD
+262 DREPQQYLDNMVQD
-276 MHVVNDENPADLLYE
+276 MHVVNDENPADLLYKV
-291 AANRAKDTDAQAT
+291 ANYAKDTDAQAT

-309 VYIGKDGMFKI
+309 IYIGKDGMFKI

-337 EADHAIHI
+337 EVDHAIHI

-359 KHASQPGYF
+359 KHISQPGYF

>member
-8 QNAGLVARQDNT
+8 QNEGLVTRQDNT
-20 YVAKPIIPPKLIKRT
+20 YVAKPTIPPKLIKRT

-40 SYISQDNRSEWQR
+40 SYVSQDNRSEWQR

-66 YMEDKKM
+66 YVEDKKM

-79 LNGFLNFVDAASTI
+79 LNGFLNFVDAATI
-93 TGAGKGLSLI
+93 ATGVGSVVGKGLRWGGKKVANQLVKRKINGRASDYLSRARI
-103 GKLVGER
+103 G
-110 ITKGMVSRKLGR
+110 
-122 LSGDLLNP
+122 
-130 SDILPNNIERG
+130 DILRESDYI
-141 PKQSIYDTHT
+141 T
-151 PSKLQLYNPE
+151 P
-161 RWDAA
+161 
-166 KRPYRIEG
+166 
-174 ELERLIT
+174 
-181 TVDDVPNRV
+181 
-190 ALERAA
+190 

-231 PTTVNG
+231 PATVNG
-237 KTKFRVGRNAWNYRS
+237 KTKFRVGRNAWDYRS

-262 DREPKQYLDNMVQD
+262 DREPQQYLDNMVQD
-276 MHVVNDENPADLLYE
+276 MHVVNDENPADLLYKV
-291 AANRAKDTDAQAT
+291 ANYAKDTDAQAT

-309 VYIGKDGMFKI
+309 IYIGKDGMFKI

-337 EADHAIHI
+337 EVDHAIHI

-359 KHASQPGYF
+359 KHISQPGYF

-414 DNNMGLFFK
+414 DNNMGLFSNLLLIGRKLLNGF
-423 SITDWKEA
+423 
-431 AKWLSKYAT
+431 LNML
-440 IAGVPITINNKT
+440 P
-452 K
+452 

>member
-8 QNAGLVARQDNT
+8 QNEGLVTRQDNT
-20 YVAKPIIPPKLIKRT
+20 YVAKPTIPPKLIKRT

-40 SYISQDNRSEWQR
+40 SYVSQDNRSEWQR

-66 YMEDKKM
+66 YVEDKKM

-79 LNGFLNFVDAASTI
+79 LNGFLNFVDAATI
-93 TGAGKGLSLI
+93 ATGVGSVVGKGLRWGGKKVANQLVKRKINGRASDYLSRARI
-103 GKLVGER
+103 G
-110 ITKGMVSRKLGR
+110 
-122 LSGDLLNP
+122 
-130 SDILPNNIERG
+130 DILRESDYI
-141 PKQSIYDTHT
+141 T
-151 PSKLQLYNPE
+151 P
-161 RWDAA
+161 
-166 KRPYRIEG
+166 
-174 ELERLIT
+174 
-181 TVDDVPNRV
+181 
-190 ALERAA
+190 

-237 KTKFRVGRNAWNYRS
+237 KTKFRVGRNAWDYRS

-262 DREPKQYLDNMVQD
+262 DREPQQYLDNMVQD
-276 MHVVNDENPADLLYE
+276 MHVVNDDNPVDLLYKE
-291 AANRAKDTDAQAT
+291 ANYAKDTDAQAT

-309 VYIGKDGMFKI
+309 IYIGKDGMFKI

-337 EADHAIHI
+337 EVDHAIHI

-359 KHASQPGYF
+359 KHTSQPGYF

-440 IAGVPITINNKT
+440 IAGVPITINNKI

>member
-8 QNAGLVARQDNT
+8 QNEGLVTRQDNT
-20 YVAKPIIPPKLIKRT
+20 YVAKPTIPPKLIKRT

-40 SYISQDNRSEWQR
+40 SYVSQDNRSEWQR

-66 YMEDKKM
+66 YVEDKKM

-79 LNGFLNFVDAASTI
+79 LNGFLNFVDAATI
-93 TGAGKGLSLI
+93 TTGVGKGLRWGGKKVANQLVKRKINGRASDYLSRARI
-103 GKLVGER
+103 G
-110 ITKGMVSRKLGR
+110 
-122 LSGDLLNP
+122 
-130 SDILPNNIERG
+130 DILRESDYI
-141 PKQSIYDTHT
+141 T
-151 PSKLQLYNPE
+151 P
-161 RWDAA
+161 
-166 KRPYRIEG
+166 
-174 ELERLIT
+174 
-181 TVDDVPNRV
+181 
-190 ALERAA
+190 

-231 PTTVNG
+231 PATVNG

-276 MHVVNDENPADLLYE
+276 MHVVNDENPADLLYKV
-291 AANRAKDTDAQAT
+291 ANYAKDTDAQAT

-309 VYIGKDGMFKI
+309 IYIGKDGMFKI

-337 EADHAIHI
+337 EVDHAIHI

-359 KHASQPGYF
+359 KHISQPGYF

>member
-8 QNAGLVARQDNT
+8 QNEGLVTRQDNT
-20 YVAKPIIPPKLIKRT
+20 YVAKPTIPPKLIKRT

-40 SYISQDNRSEWQR
+40 SYVSQDNRSEWQR

-66 YMEDKKM
+66 YVEDKKM

-79 LNGFLNFVDAASTI
+79 LNGFLNFVDAATI
-93 TGAGKGLSLI
+93 ATGVGSVVGKGLRWGGKKVANQLVKRKINGRASDYLSRARI
-103 GKLVGER
+103 G
-110 ITKGMVSRKLGR
+110 
-122 LSGDLLNP
+122 
-130 SDILPNNIERG
+130 DILRESDYI
-141 PKQSIYDTHT
+141 T
-151 PSKLQLYNPE
+151 P
-161 RWDAA
+161 
-166 KRPYRIEG
+166 
-174 ELERLIT
+174 
-181 TVDDVPNRV
+181 
-190 ALERAA
+190 

-231 PTTVNG
+231 PATVNG
-237 KTKFRVGRNAWNYRS
+237 KTKFRVGRNAWDYRS

-262 DREPKQYLDNMVQD
+262 DREPQQYLDNMVQD
-276 MHVVNDENPADLLYE
+276 MHVVNDENPADLLYKV
-291 AANRAKDTDAQAT
+291 ANYAKDTDAQAT

-309 VYIGKDGMFKI
+309 IYIGKDGMFKI

-337 EADHAIHI
+337 EVDHAIHI

-359 KHASQPGYF
+359 KHISQPGYF

-440 IAGVPITINNKT
+440 IAGVPITIKQ
-452 K
+452 

>member
-8 QNAGLVARQDNT
+8 QNEGLVTRQDNT
-20 YVAKPIIPPKLIKRT
+20 YVAKPTIPPKLIKRT

-40 SYISQDNRSEWQR
+40 SYVSQDNRSEWQR

-66 YMEDKKM
+66 YVEDKKM

-79 LNGFLNFVDAASTI
+79 LNGFLNFVDAATI
-93 TGAGKGLSLI
+93 ATGVGKGLRWGGKKVANQLVKRKINGRASDYLSRARI
-103 GKLVGER
+103 G
-110 ITKGMVSRKLGR
+110 
-122 LSGDLLNP
+122 
-130 SDILPNNIERG
+130 DILRESDYI
-141 PKQSIYDTHT
+141 T
-151 PSKLQLYNPE
+151 P
-161 RWDAA
+161 
-166 KRPYRIEG
+166 
-174 ELERLIT
+174 
-181 TVDDVPNRV
+181 
-190 ALERAA
+190 

-231 PTTVNG
+231 PATVNG
-237 KTKFRVGRNAWNYRS
+237 KTKFRVGRNAWDYRS

-262 DREPKQYLDNMVQD
+262 DREPQQYLDNMVQD
-276 MHVVNDENPADLLYE
+276 MHVVNDENPADLLYKV
-291 AANRAKDTDAQAT
+291 ANYAKDTDAQAT

-309 VYIGKDGMFKI
+309 IYIGKDGMFKI

-337 EADHAIHI
+337 EVDHAIHI

-359 KHASQPGYF
+359 KHISQPGYF

>member
-8 QNAGLVARQDNT
+8 QNEGLVTRQDNT
-20 YVAKPIIPPKLIKRT
+20 YVAKPTIPPKLIKRT

-40 SYISQDNRSEWQR
+40 SYVSQDNRSEWQR

-66 YMEDKKM
+66 YVEDKKM

-79 LNGFLNFVDAASTI
+79 LNGFLNFVDAATI
-93 TGAGKGLSLI
+93 ATGVGSVVGKGLRWGGKKVANQLVKRKINGRASDYLSRARI
-103 GKLVGER
+103 G
-110 ITKGMVSRKLGR
+110 
-122 LSGDLLNP
+122 
-130 SDILPNNIERG
+130 DILRESDYI
-141 PKQSIYDTHT
+141 T
-151 PSKLQLYNPE
+151 P
-161 RWDAA
+161 
-166 KRPYRIEG
+166 
-174 ELERLIT
+174 
-181 TVDDVPNRV
+181 
-190 ALERAA
+190 

-262 DREPKQYLDNMVQD
+262 DREPQQYLDNMVQD
-276 MHVVNDENPADLLYE
+276 MHVVNDENPVDLLYE
-291 AANRAKDTDAQAT
+291 VANRAKDTDAQAT

-309 VYIGKDGMFKI
+309 IYIGKDGMFKI

-337 EADHAIHI
+337 EVDHAIHI

-359 KHASQPGYF
+359 KHTSQPGYF
-368 SNKNGTELA
+368 SDKNGTELA